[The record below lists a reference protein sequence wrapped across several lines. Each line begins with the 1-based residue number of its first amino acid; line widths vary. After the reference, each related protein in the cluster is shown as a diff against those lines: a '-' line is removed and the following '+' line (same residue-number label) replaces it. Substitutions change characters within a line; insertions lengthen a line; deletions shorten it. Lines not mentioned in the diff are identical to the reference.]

1 MSVITHERLHAAHR
15 PQGSTARQRAVMRNV
30 LRQVAATFIGVAIA
44 IALVVAAIELKSFIV
59 MSRLPLFH

>member
-15 PQGSTARQRAVMRNV
+15 AQGSTARQRAVMRNV

-44 IALVVAAIELKSFIV
+44 IALVVAAIGLKSFIL
-59 MSRLPLFH
+59 MSHLPLFH